1 MSEQQDADVR
11 NIDAAEHLDAD
22 MLNRDAVDCPDD
34 DLDIEI
40 VDLDDAGSGLM
51 KREPKK
57 VVRLKQAVVTWQHAL
72 TKKRVRGTSAI
83 VFVVLVLLIL
93 GLNFHT
99 SLLARLLPTA
109 SPPVERLSTP
119 IKIMPSF
126 IVAQQKDGYVCT
138 DGGAW
143 SPDSR
148 LIAIVGYEQCS
159 SSDIQLYTGT
169 VIHIYDAASGKSIAS
184 LHPDQKVLSAL
195 HALFPQ
201 QRETPSLYHRSLLW
215 SPDGTHIAL
224 TLGITYQNG
233 NIYTYATGVWLSD
246 IAGKDARVL
255 LDKHT
260 QSSANYLF
268 LYTEWDVQQNQVTAR
283 HVIGGSSYVD
293 SASIPTAA
301 AYQWG
306 THGDLLPQGAYTTA
320 TPPRPDTLG
329 AVGNPVGGKS
339 FTVWQSAS
347 VELTKQGQ
355 SSDSTISGPG
365 VYLWNSYFCAWS
377 PDGRYIIDALI
388 ITARMEPEGFPKP
401 TKRDLT
407 TLQMNDFPLL
417 PVRDAAL
424 RAVLLSFAGKSDSRQ
439 DFAFVSW
446 SPSGRALA
454 VQQSSWP
461 RFGRS
466 VDVYQSS
473 TGYRRAVLS
482 MPFLPA
488 PATGQNGFFQDGFS
502 WSPDGSMILAQDP
515 ITGVW
520 AIWHVPVLLR

>member
-1 MSEQQDADVR
+1 MPEQQDVDMHGT
-11 NIDAAEHLDAD
+11 DAAEH
-22 MLNRDAVDCPDD
+22 PDD
-34 DLDIEI
+34 DAGIEI
-40 VDLDDAGSGLM
+40 VDLDDAGSDLT

-57 VVRLKQAVVTWQHAL
+57 VAQVKQAVVTWQHAL

-83 VFVVLVLLIL
+83 MFVVLVVLIL
-93 GLNFHT
+93 ALNFHT
-99 SLLARLLPTA
+99 SLVARLLPAA
-109 SPPVERLSTP
+109 SSPVEKLP
-119 IKIMPSF
+119 PPLKIMPSLL
-126 IVAQQKDGYVCT
+126 IAQQKDGYVCT

-148 LIAIVGYEQCS
+148 FIAIVGYTQCS
-159 SSDIQLYTGT
+159 NTDIQLYSGT
-169 VIHIYDAASGKSIAS
+169 VIHIYDAASGKSVAA

-195 HALFPQ
+195 QAEFPQ
-201 QRETPSLYHRSLLW
+201 QRETPSLEHRSLLW

-224 TLGITYQNG
+224 TLGITYKNG

-246 IAGKDARVL
+246 IGGKDAHVL
-255 LDKHT
+255 LDKHI

-268 LYTEWDVQQNQVTAR
+268 LYTEWDVQHNQVTDS
-283 HVIGGSSYVD
+283 HVINGASYGD

-306 THGDLLPQGAYTTA
+306 THGDLLPQGDYTTA
-320 TPPRPDTLG
+320 TPPRQATPG

-347 VELTKQGQ
+347 VELTKQGP
-355 SSDSTISGPG
+355 SADSMISGPG
-365 VYLWNSYFCAWS
+365 VYLWSSYFCAWS
-377 PDGRYIIDALI
+377 PDGRYLIDAVI
-388 ITARMEPEGFPKP
+388 ITARMEPVGLPKP
-401 TKRDLT
+401 TQRDLA
-407 TLQMNDFPLL
+407 TLQMNDLPLM
-417 PVRDAAL
+417 PVRDIAL

-446 SPSGRALA
+446 SPGGRALA
-454 VQQSSWP
+454 VQPSSWP

-488 PATGQNGFFQDGFS
+488 PTSGQNGFFQVGFS

-520 AIWHVPVLLR
+520 AIWHVPALLR